1 MHGLDKL
8 TFLTLSSLLF
18 SYFLSRM
25 IPKTVVLNQYGFS
38 LTMGVIFDTFLVR
51 PIIVPAIVAVVED
64 VRGVDNPNWWP
75 RKMPPVMLS
84 EEDEARA
91 LAANLWDPKDFAK
104 LKEAIA
110 QRLKNESSTGEGVSV
125 IANEDGEDGKKEKVL
140 A

>member
-1 MHGLDKL
+1 
-8 TFLTLSSLLF
+8 
-18 SYFLSRM
+18 M

-64 VRGVDNPNWWP
+64 FKGVDNPNWWP

-84 EEDEARA
+84 EEDEAKA
-91 LAANLWDPKDFAK
+91 LAANLWDPKDFAG

-125 IANEDGEDGKKEKVL
+125 IAANEDGEDGKKEKVL